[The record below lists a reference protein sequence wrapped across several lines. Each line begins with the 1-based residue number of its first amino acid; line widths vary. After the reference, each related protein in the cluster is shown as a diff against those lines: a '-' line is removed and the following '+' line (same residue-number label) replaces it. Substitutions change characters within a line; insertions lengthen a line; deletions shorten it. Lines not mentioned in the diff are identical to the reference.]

1 MPQTSSFHE
10 IRFPVRIAFG
20 AAIAPERRTEIV
32 SLGSGFEER
41 NTRWAHSRRQYDA
54 GQGVR
59 TVDDLHDIIDFF
71 EERRGQLYGFRW
83 HDRIDCKSSAP
94 SKAITA
100 FDQRLGQGNGEVRE
114 FQLIKTYGEQHAPY
128 QRLIQKP
135 LASSVQ
141 VAVNGVSLQV
151 NDDFSIDD
159 TTGLISFLNGA
170 PGMGEEITAGYEF
183 DVPVR
188 FAVDRLDI
196 NLSTFAAGD
205 IPSIP
210 LVEVRL

>member
-1 MPQTSSFHE
+1 MLQNNSFHE

-20 AAIAPERRTEIV
+20 AAIAPERRTEVI

-59 TVDDLHDIIDFF
+59 TIDDLHDIIDFF

-83 HDRIDCKSSAP
+83 HDRIDCRSCAP
-94 SKAITA
+94 SKAVSA
-100 FDQRLGQGNGEVRE
+100 FDQVLGHGDGVVND
-114 FQLIKTYGEQHAPY
+114 FQLIKTYGELHAPY

-135 LASSVQ
+135 LASTVQ
-141 VAVNGVSLQV
+141 VAVNDVLLDAG
-151 NDDFSIDD
+151 DDFSIDD
-159 TTGLISFLNGA
+159 TTGIITFLNGA
-170 PGMGEEITAGYEF
+170 PATGAQISAGYEF

>member
-1 MPQTSSFHE
+1 MPITSSFHE
-10 IRFPVRIAFG
+10 IRFPVRIALG

-32 SLGSGFEER
+32 TLGSGFEQR

-59 TVDDLHDIIDFF
+59 TIDDLHDIIDFF
-71 EERRGQLYGFRW
+71 EERRAQLFGFRW
-83 HDRIDCKSSAP
+83 HDRIDCKSCAP
-94 SKAITA
+94 SKTVTA
-100 FDQRLGQGNGEVRE
+100 LDQSLGDGDAQRTD
-114 FQLIKTYGEQHAPY
+114 FQLIKTYGKDHAPY
-128 QRLIQKP
+128 ERLIQKP
-135 LASSVQ
+135 IKDTVL
-141 VAVNGVSLQV
+141 VAVNDAPLAQS
-151 NDDFSIDD
+151 DFSVDE
-159 TTGLISFLNGA
+159 TTGIVSFLNGA
-170 PGMGEEITAGYEF
+170 PALGASVTAGYEF

-196 NLSTFAAGD
+196 NLSTFEAGD